1 MIEELGVIKAV
12 DQDHIWVETQIKTT
26 CGGCSV
32 NQDCGT
38 GVVARGLS
46 SKSQLLIF
54 RCDKPARIGQQVKL
68 GIPEEDL
75 LGASALMYLLPL
87 VILLVSVALG
97 GLLLPQLGLEHE
109 LWSALLAAVF
119 TGLGFWQ
126 IRRYLQSVKRSQ
138 YQPRLLELL
147 PYRGQS
153 LDVVQVTGK

>member
-38 GVVARGLS
+38 GAVARGLS
-46 SKSQLLIF
+46 PKSQLLIF
-54 RCDKPARIGQQVKL
+54 RCTKPATIGQQVKL

-87 VILLVSVALG
+87 LVLMASVLLGSAFLPAV
-97 GLLLPQLGLEHE
+97 GLQHE
-109 LWSALLAAVF
+109 LWSVLLAAIF
-119 TGLGFWQ
+119 TALSFWQ
-126 IRRYLQSVKRSQ
+126 IKRYLQSAKRSQ

-147 PYRGQS
+147 PYHGQT
-153 LDVVQVTGK
+153 LDVVEVTDH